1 MGKLNTTEADEQLAY
16 SINDGARRANISRA
30 EMYRIL
36 KRGDLRAKKQGRR
49 TVVLHADLD
58 AYLSGLPDYSPAAA

>member
-49 TVVLHADLD
+49 TVVLHADLQ
-58 AYLSGLPDYSPAAA
+58 AYLANLPDYRAAA

>member
-1 MGKLNTTEADEQLAY
+1 MENPNAIEAGEQLAY
-16 SINDGARRANISRA
+16 SINDGARRVNISRA

-49 TVVLHADLD
+49 TVVLHADLQ
-58 AYLSGLPDYSPAAA
+58 AYLASLPDYQAAAA